1 MLWKRIGATGQILW
15 SQLSL
20 TGSDLA
26 DLETKSHASLDDLT
40 ADDHTQ
46 YLLAAGTRALTADW
60 DAGAFEIRAQT
71 FESDVA
77 TGTAPFVVAST
88 TEVSNLN
95 VAQLNGKTWAVPA
108 AIGSTTPAAGTFTTL
123 TANTDFVL
131 SKTITAGG
139 VTGNQTINK
148 SSGTVNFAAAASS
161 LTVTNS
167 LVSANSIIIATIGT
181 NDATM
186 TSVQAVAGAGSFVIY
201 ANAAATAETRVN
213 FIVTN

>member
-15 SQLSL
+15 SQISL
-20 TGSDLA
+20 VGSDVA
-26 DLETKSHASLDDLT
+26 DLEARSHDDLQNLT

-46 YLLAAGTRALTADW
+46 YLLADGSREL
-60 DAGAFEIRAQT
+60 
-71 FESDVA
+71 
-77 TGTAPFVVAST
+77 
-88 TEVSNLN
+88 
-95 VAQLNGKTWAVPA
+95 A
-108 AIGSTTPAAGTFTTL
+108 AIKIP
-123 TANTDFVL
+123 
-131 SKTITAGG
+131 KTITAGG

-181 NDATM
+181 NDTTM